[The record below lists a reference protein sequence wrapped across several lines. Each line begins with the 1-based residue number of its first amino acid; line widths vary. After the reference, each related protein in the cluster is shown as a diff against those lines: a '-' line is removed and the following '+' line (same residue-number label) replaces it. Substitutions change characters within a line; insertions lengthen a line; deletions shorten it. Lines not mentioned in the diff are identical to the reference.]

1 MVTQQK
7 VFKVLRKAVK
17 RHGDKA
23 VGKGGGGERIVDG
36 DSERA
41 GKGSERAV
49 KGKWKGGERAVEK
62 AVKGQWRRQRA
73 KGRRTVDGDGVRH
86 VVAELDAAGHPQVDE
101 D

>member
-1 MVTQQK
+1 MMVTQQK

-49 KGKWKGGERAVEK
+49 EK
-62 AVKGQWRRQRA
+62 AAGKG
-73 KGRRTVDGDGVRH
+73 
-86 VVAELDAAGHPQVDE
+86 AADR
-101 D
+101 